1 MSIFDTEYVARVVA
15 QGRSDALRY
24 AAPDGGYNGWS
35 NHPTWNAV
43 LVLDNDQG
51 TYASVREVVRE
62 ALESEAS
69 EPADLRWLHSVAD
82 AVRAWCEAESEYA
95 LAGLFICPELVNWP
109 EVAWSIIEGLEGDD
123 A

>member
-1 MSIFDTEYVARVVA
+1 MSIFDAECVARVVA

-35 NHPTWNAV
+35 NHPTWNAS
-43 LVLDNDQG
+43 LVVDN
-51 TYASVREVVRE
+51 TAEVYVAARALVTTALEVEGMQPEGMRSLWSIGE
-62 ALESEAS
+62 ALR
-69 EPADLRWLHSVAD
+69 DLVMDEECGDPDNL
-82 AVRAWCEAESEYA
+82 
-95 LAGLFICPELVNWP
+95 ICPELVNWP